1 MDRNDVAKEID
12 ELKEIS
18 THLSNMSVDNDY
30 HFLLEILTPTEISTL
45 TKRWRILKMLK
56 EGYSQREIAK
66 ELNVS
71 LCKVTRGSK
80 ILKNTQSI
88 CSKLIK

>member
-1 MDRNDVAKEID
+1 MAKEID

-18 THLSNMSVDNDY
+18 THLSNMSVDNGY